1 MPGKTS
7 TIIVVSPGAG
17 ANEKQAASD
26 LARYVGLMC
35 GTKPAIANTD
45 AAADTWKRT
54 KLDNIALMLQ
64 SCLAAESRVGLMM
77 NVRRGDLQKVLDQLP
92 ALQQPTVSSL
102 SDPEWIA
109 VNTILESTV
118 VRVIVPQLK
127 SLGAC
132 GIVEYPINKIID

>member
-1 MPGKTS
+1 
-7 TIIVVSPGAG
+7 
-17 ANEKQAASD
+17 
-26 LARYVGLMC
+26 
-35 GTKPAIANTD
+35 
-45 AAADTWKRT
+45 
-54 KLDNIALMLQ
+54 MLQ